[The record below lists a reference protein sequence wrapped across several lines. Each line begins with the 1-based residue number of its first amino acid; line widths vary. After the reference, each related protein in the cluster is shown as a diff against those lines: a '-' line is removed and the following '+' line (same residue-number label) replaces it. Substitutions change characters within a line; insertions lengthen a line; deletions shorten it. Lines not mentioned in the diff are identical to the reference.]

1 MTGGLPALRVVRRV
15 EDEVVVVEARV
26 PPVAEAPVLVVEDL
40 VLHDLEREGWQVLV
54 RDVFV
59 PEGVLGGSLVLM
71 GVGEVAIDLVE

>member
-1 MTGGLPALRVVRRV
+1 M
-15 EDEVVVVEARV
+15 
-26 PPVAEAPVLVVEDL
+26 VEDL